1 MFIFLSISV
10 ILVALLGLGQRKL
23 IYFPTQHPGPVP
35 PGMSEASWV
44 TADGLRLT
52 GWLAP
57 PRGPAPDRSMAVL
70 VANGNGGDRSHRV
83 PLAHALN
90 EQGFTVLLF
99 DYRGYGGN
107 PGSPSESGLFH
118 DIRAAFS
125 YLVKVFDREKIILF
139 GESLGAAVVT
149 DLATEQPVGGVV
161 LRSPFTDLASVGA
174 THYPFLPVRLLLRDR
189 FPVLDKIT
197 AVRSPVAVIYGSADS
212 IVPPSQSAAVA
223 RQASVEPVVVE
234 GADHNDPVLV
244 DGPQVIGAVAA
255 LAPR

>member
-10 ILVALLGLGQRKL
+10 AFVALLWFGQRKL

-35 PGMSEASWV
+35 TGMTEVSFETS
-44 TADGLRLT
+44 DGLRLS
-52 GWLAP
+52 GWLARP
-57 PRGPAPDRSMAVL
+57 AGPAPDREMAVL

-83 PLAHALN
+83 PLAHALG

-107 PGSPSESGLFH
+107 PGSPSESGLFK

-125 YLVKVFDREKIILF
+125 YLVKLFDGQNIIVL
-139 GESLGAAVVT
+139 GESLGSAVAT
-149 DLATEQPVGGVV
+149 DLATEHRVRGLL

-174 THYPFLPVRLLLRDR
+174 GHYPFLPVRLLLRDR
-189 FPVLDKIT
+189 FPVLDKIN
-197 AVRSPVAVIYGSADS
+197 AVRSPIAVVYGGADAT
-212 IVPPSQSAAVA
+212 VPPSQSEAVA
-223 RQASVEPVVVE
+223 RKASVEPVVVD

-244 DGPQVIGAVAA
+244 DGPPVVGAVVA
-255 LAPR
+255 LASG